1 MCNNRG
7 DYNMKR
13 FLLLSLC
20 FLIIFISG
28 CTIDNKI
35 EMTKESIIEEPAPVV
50 EENITEDLTM
60 ELKPIKLFSNYVVSP
75 NAVYGID
82 GVGLEKIEA
91 VDEDETLHPFTQFF
105 KIGNDIYFSVSSMET
120 GNPISDTD
128 PVQYETIEVIHYFKQ
143 KGKVL
148 TELDEADFPSPPTSE
163 HILFQGGNYKIEK
176 TTFNIDG
183 VDTDISD
190 VHNGSPHVTYLEV
203 NGCALT
209 DKGLW
214 FSVSTTIKTRYEG
227 IYFWS
232 LKGAPNRVLNV
243 GRIY

>member
-1 MCNNRG
+1 
-7 DYNMKR
+7 MKR

-20 FLIIFISG
+20 FLIIFVSS
-28 CTIDNKI
+28 CTIDNKV
-35 EMTKESIIEEPAPVV
+35 EMTKESITEKPAPVV
-50 EENITEDLTM
+50 EENKPEDITM
-60 ELKPIKLFSNYVVSP
+60 ELKPIKQFSNYVVAP
-75 NAVYGID
+75 HFVYGID

-91 VDEDETLHPFTQFF
+91 VNENETVYFFTQFF
-105 KIGNDIYFSVSSMET
+105 KIGNDVYFSVANMET
-120 GNPISDTD
+120 GDPIPDTD
-128 PVQYETIEVIHYFKQ
+128 PVQYEMVEVIHYFKQ

-148 TELDEADFPSPPTSE
+148 TELDEADFPSPPVSE
-163 HILFQGGNYKIEK
+163 HIFFEGGNYKIEK

-190 VHNGSPHVTYLEV
+190 VYNGSPHVTYLEV

-209 DKGLW
+209 DEGLW

-232 LKGAPNRVLNV
+232 LKGAPNRVCTI